1 MGGLQMWEDAARC
14 GGPIWLVQPGI
25 PLPTASGLGIPAQAT
40 PGSLPTRGV
49 GHLSTLGVGR
59 TAQAAAGDGVQA
71 ASGMDCGI
79 ILRLSIPPS
88 GQTIPNRPYPRSPD
102 IPRSSWWTPNRLSS
116 HDSPHLTPLSSAKT
130 RRA

>member
-14 GGPIWLVQPGI
+14 GGPIWLVMAGI
-25 PLPTASGLGIPAQAT
+25 PFPKASGLCIPAQCT
-40 PGSLPTRGV
+40 PGSLLTHGV
-49 GHLSTLGVGR
+49 GHLFTLGAGR

-88 GQTIPNRPYPRSPD
+88 GQTIRNRPYPRSPG
-102 IPRSSWWTPNRLSS
+102 
-116 HDSPHLTPLSSAKT
+116 
-130 RRA
+130 